1 MNGPAGAAPGA
12 GPHDDITDVAG
23 VRVGHHHRIGG
34 AWRTGTTVVLLPP
47 GSVGGVDVGG
57 GGPCT
62 RETDALAP
70 GTLVEAVHAV
80 CLSGGS
86 VFGLA
91 AASGVTD
98 WLAGHGVGLP
108 VGPGAGEVAPIVPAA
123 CLFDLRPGAWACRPD
138 GAFGRA
144 AAEDAAGP
152 KGTGPVPLGSVGA
165 GAGARS
171 GPLAGGVGS
180 ASALLAAA
188 PDPDAALGD
197 ARHRDVTAPSGTAKP
212 DAPGPTVAALVAV
225 NSAGSPVDARTGRL
239 YGADLL
245 LAGEEPGLRV
255 PGQADVEAARSAPP
269 PPERARRTSTVL
281 VVVATDAAL
290 GQAECTRVAM
300 ASHDGLARAF
310 RPAHGLTD
318 GDVVFAV
325 ATGAVP
331 LGAGPP
337 DRTGLLRAGPAPVAR
352 LGEVM
357 AAAADVVTRA
367 CVRAVLASSG
377 GGDPPSYYDR
387 YPSAR
392 VGPLGGRRR

>member
-1 MNGPAGAAPGA
+1 MSIPPVA
-12 GPHDDITDVAG
+12 GPHDDLTDVAG
-23 VRVGHHHRIGG
+23 VRVGHHHRIGRG
-34 AWRTGTTVVLLPP
+34 WRSGTTVVLLPP
-47 GSVGGVDVGG
+47 GSVGGVDVRG

-70 GTLVEAVHAV
+70 GTLVEVVHAV

-86 VFGLA
+86 VFGLD

-108 VGPGAGEVAPIVPAA
+108 VGPGPGEVAPIVPAA
-123 CLFDLRPGAWACRPD
+123 CLFDLRPGAWTRRPD
-138 GAFGRA
+138 AAFGRA

-152 KGTGPVPLGSVGA
+152 GGTGPVPLGSVGA

-180 ASALLAAA
+180 ASAVLAAT
-188 PDPDAALGD
+188 PNDPATVDAGAG
-197 ARHRDVTAPSGTAKP
+197 ARGGSGAR
-212 DAPGPTVAALVAV
+212 AGAVGVTVAALVVV
-225 NSAGSPVDARTGRL
+225 NSAGSPVDPLSGRL
-239 YGADLL
+239 YGSDLL
-245 LAGEEPGLRV
+245 LAGEEPGLRS
-255 PGQADVEAARSAPP
+255 PESSELDDGLSASRSE
-269 PPERARRTSTVL
+269 ERPDRGSTVL
-281 VVVATDAAL
+281 VVVATDATFGA
-290 GQAECTRVAM
+290 AECTRVAT

-325 ATGAVP
+325 ATGALAP
-331 LGAGPP
+331 PAGGPGP
-337 DRTGLLRAGPAPVAR
+337 SGLLRAAGSGAAM

-367 CVRAVLASSG
+367 CVRAVLAAGG
-377 GGDPPSYYDR
+377 GGDRPSYRDR
-387 YPSAR
+387 YPTACGRASAR
-392 VGPLGGRRR
+392 

>member
-1 MNGPAGAAPGA
+1 M
-12 GPHDDITDVAG
+12 DV
-23 VRVGHHHRIGG
+23 R
-34 AWRTGTTVVLLPP
+34 
-47 GSVGGVDVGG
+47 G

-70 GTLVEAVHAV
+70 GTLVEVLHAV

-108 VGPGAGEVAPIVPAA
+108 VGPGPGEVAPIVPAA
-123 CLFDLRPGAWACRPD
+123 CLFDLRPGAWTRRPD
-138 GAFGRA
+138 AAFGRA

-152 KGTGPVPLGSVGA
+152 GGTGPVPLGSVGA

-180 ASALLAAA
+180 ASAVLAAIPDGGAIPGGTGGA
-188 PDPDAALGD
+188 PPVG
-197 ARHRDVTAPSGTAKP
+197 V
-212 DAPGPTVAALVAV
+212 TVAALVVV
-225 NSAGSPVDARTGRL
+225 NSAGSPLDPRTGLL
-239 YGADLL
+239 YGSDLL
-245 LAGEEPGLRV
+245 LAGEAAGLRS
-255 PGQADVEAARSAPP
+255 PESSEPDDARSASRSADRPD
-269 PPERARRTSTVL
+269 RGATVL

-290 GQAECTRVAM
+290 VRAECTRVAM
-300 ASHDGLARAF
+300 ASHDGLARAL

-325 ATGAVP
+325 ATGALSFAAGSPVP
-331 LGAGPP
+331 S
-337 DRTGLLRAGPAPVAR
+337 GLLRAGAAGTAL

-367 CVRAVLASSG
+367 CVRAVLAASG
-377 GGDPPSYYDR
+377 GGDRPSYRDL
-387 YPSAR
+387 YPSAC
-392 VGPLGGRRR
+392 

>member
-1 MNGPAGAAPGA
+1 MSTPPVA
-12 GPHDDITDVAG
+12 GPHDDLTDVAG
-23 VRVGHHHRIGG
+23 VRVGHHHRVGRG
-34 AWRTGTTVVLLPP
+34 WRTGTTVVLLPP
-47 GSVGGVDVGG
+47 GSVGGVDVRG

-98 WLAGHGVGLP
+98 WLAGRGVGLP
-108 VGPGAGEVAPIVPAA
+108 VGPGAAEVAPIVPAA
-123 CLFDLRPGAWACRPD
+123 CLFDLLAGAWDRRPD
-138 GAFGRA
+138 AGFGRA

-152 KGTGPVPLGSVGA
+152 GGSGSVALGSVGA

-171 GPLAGGVGS
+171 GPFAGGVGS
-180 ASALLAAA
+180 ASALVAAA
-188 PDPDAALGD
+188 PDRTAAPAG
-197 ARHRDVTAPSGTAKP
+197 V
-212 DAPGPTVAALVAV
+212 TVAALAVV
-225 NSAGSPVDARTGRL
+225 NSAGSPVDPLTGRL
-239 YGADLL
+239 YGSDLL
-245 LAGEEPGLRV
+245 LAGEAPGL
-255 PGQADVEAARSAPP
+255 QAPEQAEVDAARSASPP
-269 PPERARRTSTVL
+269 ADRPGRGATVL

-300 ASHDGLARAF
+300 ASHDGLARAL

-325 ATGAVP
+325 STGAVRP
-331 LGAGPP
+331 VAGVGPP
-337 DRTGLLRAGPAPVAR
+337 PGLLRVGPAGVAY

-367 CVRAVLASSG
+367 CVRAVLAAG
-377 GGDPPSYYDR
+377 GREGLPSYRDR
-387 YPSAR
+387 YPSAWP
-392 VGPLGGRRR
+392 GPGPQDRYPGM